1 MVSMPYVRTDVRST
15 MIWAERNAGLVAK
28 VINLFETQPDYA
40 DRILDLGATRLQEC
54 CRYKPWIDDFNYCC
68 INGFPDD
75 VNLVSD
81 SVPEQ
86 FKSVFGSYTKVLAEV
101 S

>member
-1 MVSMPYVRTDVRST
+1 MPYVRTDVRST

-54 CRYKPWIDDFNYCC
+54 SRYKSWIEDFNHCC
-68 INGFPDD
+68 IYGFPDD
-75 VNLVSD
+75 DNLVSD

-86 FKSVFGSYTKVLAEV
+86 FKSVFVSYTKVLAEV